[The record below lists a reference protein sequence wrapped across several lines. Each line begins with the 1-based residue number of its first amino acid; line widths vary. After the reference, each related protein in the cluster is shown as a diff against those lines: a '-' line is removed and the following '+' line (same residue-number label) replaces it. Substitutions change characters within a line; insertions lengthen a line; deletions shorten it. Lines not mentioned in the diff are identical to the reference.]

1 MKNYNPMSLFD
12 NRRSVFNT
20 PEEKQVEYLTR
31 IRELQ
36 KLRKQLDD
44 LWKKQ
49 RKEIA

>member
-31 IRELQ
+31 IRELAEI
-36 KLRKQLDD
+36 
-44 LWKKQ
+44 
-49 RKEIA
+49 KEKTA